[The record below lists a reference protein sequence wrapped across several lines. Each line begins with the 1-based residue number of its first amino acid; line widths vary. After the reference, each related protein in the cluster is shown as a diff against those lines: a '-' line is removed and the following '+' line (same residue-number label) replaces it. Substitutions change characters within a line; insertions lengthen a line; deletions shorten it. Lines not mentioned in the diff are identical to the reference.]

1 MPDTNKCIGCN
12 NPPKTKKGW
21 CSLKCYRKNQ
31 SMIENSG
38 RRKKG
43 KIYTEEEKK
52 QLSEWSKQW
61 AKNNPDIV
69 AENVKRMNT
78 PDSNR
83 KKGRVGSNHPNWIK
97 DRSLVKNTRCIYE
110 EKQFFKEIL
119 EERGYKCEITGKNER
134 KLSVHHLDSV
144 HLFPNKKFDKNNVIV
159 ITRDIHMDFHRKYG
173 FQWATKEK
181 WDNYIKEIFGEKK
194 CHL

>member
-1 MPDTNKCIGCN
+1 
-12 NPPKTKKGW
+12 
-21 CSLKCYRKNQ
+21 
-31 SMIENSG
+31 
-38 RRKKG
+38 
-43 KIYTEEEKK
+43 
-52 QLSEWSKQW
+52 
-61 AKNNPDIV
+61 
-69 AENVKRMNT
+69 MNT
-78 PDSNR
+78 PDANS
-83 KKGRVGSNHPNWIK
+83 KKGHSGPKHPKWIK

-181 WDNYIKEIFGEKK
+181 WDNYIKETFGEKK